1 MLGELVD
8 TDAPYIARRL
18 RTIGL
23 DLFYMTTVGDNEE
36 RLALAIDLA
45 LSRADVVIVTGGLG
59 PTVDDVTR
67 EAVARLTGRR
77 LVLDERILAQIEAR
91 FRRWGRSMTENN
103 RRQAHLPEG
112 AIPIENPVGTAPGFI
127 VEEPRGL
134 IICLPGVPHEM
145 EYLMEKTVL
154 PFLRERFGLKCV
166 IKSKTLRTCA
176 LGESTID
183 NLIADLMTSSNPT
196 VGLSAHPAQTDVR
209 ITAKAESE
217 EEADRLIAEI
227 EEKVRQR
234 LGLAIYGVDSQKL
247 EEVVVGLL
255 RKRNLTLT
263 LVETNT
269 AGLIAQRLQDVKGSA
284 DLLKSKLILMG
295 EDDLKAELGLSPE
308 FLARYGF
315 ISAETT
321 AASAEAAHAKG
332 KAELALAVFGTSSP
346 NEDFYSEKTGHTFMA
361 LASSQETMGQALRF
375 GGCTDLAQRWVSTM
389 ALDFLRRFLLA
400 APTSKKEAD
409 NAEKSRLKS
418 KT

>member
-145 EYLMEKTVL
+145 EYLYGKNCAAFPAGT
-154 PFLRERFGLKCV
+154 F
-166 IKSKTLRTCA
+166 RTQ
-176 LGESTID
+176 
-183 NLIADLMTSSNPT
+183 M
-196 VGLSAHPAQTDVR
+196 
-209 ITAKAESE
+209 
-217 EEADRLIAEI
+217 
-227 EEKVRQR
+227 
-234 LGLAIYGVDSQKL
+234 
-247 EEVVVGLL
+247 
-255 RKRNLTLT
+255 RN
-263 LVETNT
+263 
-269 AGLIAQRLQDVKGSA
+269 
-284 DLLKSKLILMG
+284 
-295 EDDLKAELGLSPE
+295 
-308 FLARYGF
+308 
-315 ISAETT
+315 
-321 AASAEAAHAKG
+321 
-332 KAELALAVFGTSSP
+332 
-346 NEDFYSEKTGHTFMA
+346 
-361 LASSQETMGQALRF
+361 
-375 GGCTDLAQRWVSTM
+375 
-389 ALDFLRRFLLA
+389 
-400 APTSKKEAD
+400 
-409 NAEKSRLKS
+409 
-418 KT
+418 